1 MKHKD
6 IFPEN
11 IDAAAI
17 SSFIISNFC
26 KQSKQKI
33 YFSLV

>member
-11 IDAAAI
+11 VDAVAI
-17 SSFIISNFC
+17 SSFIISSSC